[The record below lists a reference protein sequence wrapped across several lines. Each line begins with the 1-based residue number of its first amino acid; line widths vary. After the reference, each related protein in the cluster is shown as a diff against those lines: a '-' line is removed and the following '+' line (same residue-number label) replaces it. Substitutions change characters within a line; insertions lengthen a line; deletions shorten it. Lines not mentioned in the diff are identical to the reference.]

1 MIVAMKKLDAMD
13 PAVTVPGHGPV
24 EHDRGHLR
32 TITALLESIA
42 SQVKAAVQA
51 GLSLDET
58 KKKVNISKY
67 ADQFIAGIALR
78 KRNFQQYF
86 ATPPVEVAY
95 KQAKGEATTESPF

>member
-1 MIVAMKKLDAMD
+1 VKVAG
-13 PAVTVPGHGPV
+13 AVIVPGHGPI

-32 TITALLESIA
+32 TITALLESIDR
-42 SQVKAAVQA
+42 QVEAAVQA

-58 KKKVNISKY
+58 KKKVDISKW
-67 ADQFIAGIALR
+67 AGQFTAGIASR

-86 ATPPVEVAY
+86 ATPVVELAY